1 MENFGNERYTAV
13 GMGDFLDGIDC
24 KANEELNEEII
35 NLRHEG
41 YNVRVGEKTD
51 PAYNNPDKIQDI
63 YNYLER
69 GEAELKDVRKDII
82 HKNLAT
88 AAIAKCS
95 RKDSFCERK

>member
-1 MENFGNERYTAV
+1 MENFGNERYAAV

-24 KANEELNEEII
+24 KANEELNREII

-63 YNYLER
+63 YNYLEQ
-69 GEAELKDVRKDII
+69 GEAELRMFVKILFI
-82 HKNLAT
+82 
-88 AAIAKCS
+88 
-95 RKDSFCERK
+95 